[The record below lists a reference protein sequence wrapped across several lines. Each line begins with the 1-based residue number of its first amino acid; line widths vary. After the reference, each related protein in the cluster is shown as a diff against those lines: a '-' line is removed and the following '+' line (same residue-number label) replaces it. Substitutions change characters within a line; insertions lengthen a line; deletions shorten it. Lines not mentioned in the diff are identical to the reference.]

1 MRDSNKRL
9 GILKEIQWE
18 AEEEA
23 LNLIQP
29 LDIRWYSHYKALF
42 RVRECYPQLCLI
54 LKVLSTEHKNP
65 MAAGY
70 LKKLEKLPVSTY
82 LMITGYLDVVRIL
95 DKVSTNFQRKGLT
108 LNDSIIEIGFAK
120 SSLGAKPASQGTLLA
135 KTYEAMKEN
144 PGALSFI
151 TGLKDLTK

>member
-42 RVRECYPQLCLI
+42 RVRECYPQLCLT

-70 LKKLEKLPVSTY
+70 LKKLEKLSTY
-82 LMITGYLDVVRIL
+82 RMITGYLDVVRIL
-95 DKVSTNFQRKGLT
+95 DKSPQISRGKG
-108 LNDSIIEIGFAK
+108 
-120 SSLGAKPASQGTLLA
+120 
-135 KTYEAMKEN
+135 
-144 PGALSFI
+144 
-151 TGLKDLTK
+151 